1 MTTVA
6 NMKSYVELRQGV
18 RKTRYKS
25 VVVGL
30 SYVSLSNAVLL
41 AQDDTVINFRKLF
54 RI

>member
-6 NMKSYVELRQGV
+6 NMKSYIELRQGV
-18 RKTRYKS
+18 RKIRYEI

-30 SYVSLSNAVLL
+30 DYVDLSNAVLL
-41 AQDDTVINFRKLF
+41 AQNDTIINFRKLF

>member
-18 RKTRYKS
+18 RKTIYKS

-30 SYVSLSNAVLL
+30 GYVSLSNAVLL
-41 AQDDTVINFRKLF
+41 AQNDTIINFRKLF

>member
-18 RKTRYKS
+18 RKTRYKI

-30 SYVSLSNAVLL
+30 GYVGLSNAVLL
-41 AQDDTVINFRKLF
+41 AQDDTVINFIKLF